1 MELEITETYVFNP
14 DDYYCGLRKKDG
26 KSFRD
31 VVKEFEYDFHKRH
44 SCEYALNLYA
54 NSATMH
60 ILACSCGAASFL
72 SYGMDL
78 TQGNDFD
85 AVLDPF
91 VNQEIERYSQYVIVY
106 GIDSAY
112 METPNGDIAIDE
124 EKGIFPLTLLID
136 ESVSNGVLRLAT
148 PTVDDDGEE
157 ENIVVQSPKFE
168 YA

>member
-91 VNQEIERYSQYVIVY
+91 VNQEIERYSQYVFMALILLTWKLQT
-106 GIDSAY
+106 GIS
-112 METPNGDIAIDE
+112 
-124 EKGIFPLTLLID
+124 L
-136 ESVSNGVLRLAT
+136 
-148 PTVDDDGEE
+148 
-157 ENIVVQSPKFE
+157 
-168 YA
+168 